1 MPSSTV
7 TDAISNTKFVFTGSF
22 ADDLIYGAWGD
33 TTGSAPQDYNSLLD
47 AEGGDDFLK
56 GDFANDVLLGGDGDD
71 TLLGGAGDD
80 VLDGGAGND
89 MVDGGSGNDTVLA
102 SASSDVY
109 TGGDGFD
116 TLDFSAATAGLTIDV
131 SKGTASGGDFVS
143 TFASFEKVVGSA
155 FGDQITGSDRVDV
168 INGGAG
174 NDVIRSKAGADL
186 LTGGEG
192 RDTFV
197 FMKKDVMLNGEKR
210 GVDVI
215 TDFKGNDLI
224 DLFDFFKGKV
234 AVQDAD
240 SVVHLTNTVAGTIV
254 SAKLGADFVDVAL
267 LQGMY
272 IPTDTSVAALASD
285 GFFVL

>member
-1 MPSSTV
+1 MTNAVLADAMGGITNAV
-7 TDAISNTKFVFTGSF
+7 TGDANDNILQGEWTLPGARPGDLASN
-22 ADDLIYGAWGD
+22 LIVG
-33 TTGSAPQDYNSLLD
+33 L
-47 AEGGDDFLK
+47 EGDDVLTGEA
-56 GDFANDVLLGGDGDD
+56 GDDVLLGGDGNDN
-71 TLLGGAGDD
+71 LAGGAGDD

-89 MVDGGSGNDTVLA
+89 IVDGGSGNDTVLA
-102 SASSDVY
+102 SAGNDVY

-116 TLDFSAATAGLTIDV
+116 TLDFSAASTGLEINIST
-131 SKGTASGGDFVS
+131 GTASGDAFNT
-143 TFASFEKVVGSA
+143 TFASFEKVVGSK
-155 FGDQITGSDRVDV
+155 FDDKITGSDRADV
-168 INGGAG
+168 IDGGDG
-174 NDVIRSKAGADL
+174 NDVIRSKAGADI

-197 FMKKDVMLNGEKR
+197 FMKKDVMLNGEKQ

-224 DLFDFFKGKV
+224 DLHDFFKGKV

-240 SVVHLTNTVAGTIV
+240 SVIHLTNADAGTLV
-254 SAKLGADFVDVAL
+254 SAKLGIGFVDVAV
-267 LQGMY
+267 LQGVH